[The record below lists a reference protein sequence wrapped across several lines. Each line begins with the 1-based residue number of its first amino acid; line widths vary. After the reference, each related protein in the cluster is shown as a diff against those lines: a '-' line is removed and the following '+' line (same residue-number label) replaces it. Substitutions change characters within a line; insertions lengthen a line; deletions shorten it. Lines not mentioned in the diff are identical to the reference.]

1 MKKCC
6 PHNPDAGLLLIRI
19 GLAAV
24 FIVHGWMK
32 LSNIDATVGF
42 FGSIGLPA
50 LLAWAVAII
59 EFVGGIMVLF
69 GLYTCVA
76 GGLLAAVMIGAI
88 VTVKGSMGFVGGYEF
103 DLVLLLTALGLAS
116 VGPGKYTA
124 CSLLSKKGADAAQG
138 KSEGHGGGCCGG
150 SH

>member
-6 PHNPDAGLLLIRI
+6 PHNPDIGLLLMRVA
-19 GLAAV
+19 LAAV

-32 LSNIDATVGF
+32 LSNMEATVSF

-59 EFVGGIMVLF
+59 EFVGGIMVLL
-69 GLYTCVA
+69 GVYMCIA
-76 GGLLAAVMIGAI
+76 GGLLAAVMLGAI
-88 VTVKGSMGFVGGYEF
+88 ITVKGSMGFVGGYEF
-103 DLVLLLTALGLAS
+103 DLVLLLLALGLAS
-116 VGPGKYTA
+116 VGPGKYQA
-124 CSLLSKKGADAAQG
+124 CSMIKCGKDKKASSSADHA
-138 KSEGHGGGCCGG
+138 GGCCGG